1 MACKCAAFIRHDFK
15 APEEFEQVLTAG
27 HCVHL
32 RFRFHLKIL
41 EDTQSR
47 ASRFDRFDPCFL
59 YFSVRQDGG
68 FGSHISDLFS
78 RAGWGLPRRV
88 AHCFEH
94 GCCPCGKLGTRSKW
108 TISEPERCDKLCSHI
123 TEFLVLWR
131 VLLQQGCRANLN
143 ASEKPSCSVGTST
156 SSVSGLVNFAG
167 GVELMKT

>member
-1 MACKCAAFIRHDFK
+1 MCQLWNRRWFFDNPPLKSDDLRNMACKCAAFIRHDFK

-78 RAGWGLPRRV
+78 RAG
-88 AHCFEH
+88 
-94 GCCPCGKLGTRSKW
+94 
-108 TISEPERCDKLCSHI
+108 
-123 TEFLVLWR
+123 
-131 VLLQQGCRANLN
+131 
-143 ASEKPSCSVGTST
+143 
-156 SSVSGLVNFAG
+156 
-167 GVELMKT
+167 